1 MVFVSRIGARCLLVL
16 AIGAAA
22 TACSLLIDT
31 DQLNGVGTAS
41 ELDAGGSEGGV
52 DAGAQDADSGSP
64 DSGPTYRDEV
74 LADNPLAY
82 YRLGETSGTEAR
94 DETGNGHTGTYVAV
108 VQGVPGALASDP
120 NTAVSIVKAGTS
132 HVALSDRL
140 TVSGRGAFSIE
151 AWIKPNALDA
161 TYRFVVCNERAAPRH
176 GYAIVLHVQHG
187 IFLERY
193 VADDQETTPGAPI
206 APGVYSHVVG
216 TYDGTTLRLYMNG
229 ALASEEGDV
238 RDMPAYTTPAS
249 IGAYLQFA
257 DSVFDGPVD
266 EVALYATALAPD
278 RVKAH
283 FDAARR

>member
-1 MVFVSRIGARCLLVL
+1 MTFVSRIGAWRLLVL
-16 AIGAAA
+16 AVGAAA

-31 DQLNGVGTAS
+31 DQLGGPETAS
-41 ELDAGGSEGGV
+41 ALDAGGSDSGLEASV
-52 DAGAQDADSGSP
+52 LDADSGSP
-64 DSGPTYRDEV
+64 DSGPTYRDEI

-82 YRLGETSGTEAR
+82 YRLGESSGTVAS

-108 VQGVPGALASDP
+108 MQGVPGALASDP
-120 NTAVSIVKAGTS
+120 NTAVSIVKADTS

-151 AWIKPNALDA
+151 AWIKPNALDE
-161 TYRFVVCNERAAPRH
+161 TYRFVVCNERSAPRH
-176 GYAIVLHVQHG
+176 GYAIVVHAQHG
-187 IFLERY
+187 VFFERY
-193 VADDQETTPGAPI
+193 VANDQKATPAAAI
-206 APGVYSHVVG
+206 AAGVYSHVVG
-216 TYDGTTLRLYMNG
+216 TYDGSTLRLYMNG

-238 RDMPAYTTPAS
+238 RNMPAYTTPAA

-257 DSVFDGPVD
+257 DSVFDGAVD

-278 RVKAH
+278 RVKPH